1 MSRRPLVSALL
12 ALSLA
17 ACKGPVESGA
27 PTVQDSAQGSPRTV
41 VSLNRVLQGRY
52 RAIAPACIGQ
62 QYRIRGGA
70 GIEPASG
77 LPMKPGHI
85 VEFRNYLPDVATNVT
100 ALDAPAPLFS
110 PNLVRPYNV
119 GTEEGE
125 TFSAWRYAFPKPG
138 VYEYFDT
145 NMGEPGRKLVDSYYG
160 TVTYIGESSAPKG
173 VVCVDAPNCT
183 ASPECLAGTAPE
195 GTVCCSC
202 PGVCCTTDA
211 ECTLGNTCLRGRC
224 VDSDTGE

>member
-1 MSRRPLVSALL
+1 
-12 ALSLA
+12 
-17 ACKGPVESGA
+17 
-27 PTVQDSAQGSPRTV
+27 
-41 VSLNRVLQGRY
+41 
-52 RAIAPACIGQ
+52 
-62 QYRIRGGA
+62 
-70 GIEPASG
+70 
-77 LPMKPGHI
+77 MKPGHI
-85 VEFRNYLPDVATNVT
+85 IEFRNYLPDVATNVT

-119 GTEEGE
+119 GTEAGE
-125 TFSAWRYAFPKPG
+125 TYSSWRYAFPKPG

-145 NMGEPGRKLVDSYYG
+145 NMGEAGRKVVDSYYG

-202 PGVCCTTDA
+202 VGVCCTTDA
-211 ECTLGNTCLRGRC
+211 ECPLNKTCLRARC
-224 VDSDTGE
+224 VDQDTGE